1 MYKFMEK
8 DRTTAIFSTDSG
20 MVALDSPVKLKIL
33 ELLSNGAKSFDE
45 LVGKSRKAKS
55 TISVHL
61 HDLEELNLIEEK
73 TYPNDKRKK
82 YFVLNA
88 LYLAYSEPPLRSQY
102 NEHLNDIVA
111 SVLGGNS
118 LKENLFHSLR
128 YGMEAYGIDPKPI
141 LKKMGNDM
149 GLKIGMGFKSD
160 DCEGVLDEL
169 TFFWKYHELGDMTFI
184 EDSEL
189 EILVDNCHH
198 CCKMPNVGKTLCS
211 LDEGIMEG
219 IFSSRLEQDYSV
231 NETECCGTGHNHCK
245 FLVEEK

>member
-102 NEHLNDIVA
+102 NERLDNIVA
-111 SVLGGNS
+111 SVLGGDS
-118 LKENLFHSLR
+118 LKANLFCSLR

-141 LKKMGNDM
+141 LKKMGSDI
-149 GLKIGMGFKSD
+149 GLKIGPGFKSD

-169 TFFWKYHELGDMTFI
+169 SFFWKYHELGDMTFI
-184 EDSEL
+184 DSSEL

-198 CCKMPNVGKTLCS
+198 CNKMPNVGKTLCS
-211 LDEGIMEG
+211 MDEGIIEG
-219 IFSSRLEQDYSV
+219 IFSSRLEQDYDV
-231 NETECCGTGHNHCK
+231 KETECCGTGHHHCK